1 MTRSRSGDNSAD
13 PAVLDSL
20 KARELGLRLAKVER
34 VTVVKFR
41 VNKRRLDLRHVVGA
55 HMQWASGALLPSS
68 YLIFYFILIIYL
80 FYFIYL
86 FSLSI
91 LYIL

>member
-1 MTRSRSGDNSAD
+1 MKRFKNRSDVTRSRSGDNSAD

-55 HMQWASGALLPSS
+55 HTQWASGALLPSS
-68 YLIFYFILIIYL
+68 SAIINT
-80 FYFIYL
+80 FKVQ
-86 FSLSI
+86 
-91 LYIL
+91 